1 MMQKPAKNSPP
12 KNDSPKNDSQKNDS
26 GAKRNPNE
34 KGLGEKRLGEKGPRE
49 KGLGRGLKALLG
61 DGTAP
66 NAATDRIIA
75 IEHIE
80 PNPWQPRRNFPEA
93 ELAELAASLKQHGMI
108 QPLLVRPHPT
118 KPDYFQLI
126 AGERRWRAA
135 QLAKQHQTP
144 IIIRNATDSESAE
157 IALIE
162 NMQRQDLNAIEEADG
177 YQRLM
182 DEFKYKQEEL
192 AKIIGKSRSYIAN
205 ALRLLRLPQKVQT
218 MLANGTLTIGQ
229 ARPLI
234 GHENATQLAETIQKQ
249 KLNARQAEQL
259 TTKKPKKHPPE
270 NANLKAITAQ
280 VENALGLDVRLQFN
294 DKTERGK
301 VVLNTTSLEQFDE
314 LIHRLCWKQHS

>member
-1 MMQKPAKNSPP
+1 MTQKTPNNNPP
-12 KNDSPKNDSQKNDS
+12 KRKAN
-26 GAKRNPNE
+26 
-34 KGLGEKRLGEKGPRE
+34 E

-61 DGTAP
+61 GDDTAP
-66 NAATDRIIA
+66 NASDNIIA
-75 IEHIE
+75 IERIE
-80 PNPWQPRRNFPEA
+80 PNPWQPRRDFPEA

-118 KPDYFQLI
+118 KANHFQLI

-144 IIIRNATDSESAE
+144 IIIRNATDAESAE

-182 DEFKYKQEEL
+182 DEFTYKQEEL
-192 AKIIGKSRSYIAN
+192 ATAIGKSRSYIAN
-205 ALRLLRLPQKVQT
+205 ALRLLRLPKKVQA

-234 GHENATQLAETIQKQ
+234 GHENATKLAEIIQKQ
-249 KLNARQAEQL
+249 RLNARQAEQL
-259 TTKKPKKHPPE
+259 ATKKPKTHTPE
-270 NANLKAITAQ
+270 DADLKAVAAQ
-280 VENALGLDVRLQFN
+280 VEEALGLDVRLQFN
-294 DKTERGK
+294 AKTERGK
-301 VVLNTTSLEQFDE
+301 VVLNTASLEQFDE
-314 LIHRLCWKQHS
+314 LIHRLCWKQHN